1 MKRNAGTLIDPS
13 APKRTVESIRF
24 ANQDHK
30 ATQPLI
36 AGSLERKKML
46 KRYDTGYYVVTP
58 SKFLHEFK
66 SDDDFAKD
74 PSPENSLYLPDCMI
88 GAVDGVKFNVRGKD
102 TSGNALMNKMGRA
115 HEFAFKAHTP
125 SDAQKWH
132 SVIASVA
139 GQSTNELPSN
149 EESPD
154 DSPAAG
160 RSDIEGSATTAS
172 PTTGEQSTVA
182 QTEASAPQSTIPH
195 TTGSA

>member
-1 MKRNAGTLIDPS
+1 
-13 APKRTVESIRF
+13 
-24 ANQDHK
+24 
-30 ATQPLI
+30 
-36 AGSLERKKML
+36 ML
-46 KRYDTGYYVVTP
+46 KRYDAGYYVVTP
-58 SKFLHEFK
+58 SKYLHEFK

-132 SVIASVA
+132 SIIASVA
-139 GQSTNELPSN
+139 GQSTNEMPGN
-149 EESPD
+149 DESPAG
-154 DSPAAG
+154 SPVVG
-160 RSDIEGSATTAS
+160 RSDTTGSVAS
-172 PTTGEQSTVA
+172 PSEAAPQQTTGSIESPVA
-182 QTEASAPQSTIPH
+182 QTTAAPASETTATQPSIPH